1 MAPKNVTLMCMSH
14 MYDKP
19 PDLEMAKLAR
29 FSADDVRRPI
39 LAACLKSFRL
49 VEAVRFGVR
58 TTVTW
63 QFRILLAVFGGNA
76 SDWLARSG
84 SVVGSASR
92 SRDCATLSCWFVLT
106 RGDWLIVLG

>member
-1 MAPKNVTLMCMSH
+1 MN
-14 MYDKP
+14 DKP

-39 LAACLKSFRL
+39 LAACLKSFRF

-76 SDWLARSG
+76 SNWLARSG
-84 SVVGSASR
+84 SVVRSASR
-92 SRDCATLSCWFVLT
+92 SRDCATLNCWFELT
-106 RGDWLIVLG
+106 RGNWLMAFG

>member
-1 MAPKNVTLMCMSH
+1 
-14 MYDKP
+14 
-19 PDLEMAKLAR
+19 MAKLAR

-39 LAACLKSFRL
+39 LAACLKSFRF

-76 SDWLARSG
+76 SDWLTRSG

-92 SRDCATLSCWFVLT
+92 SRDCATLNCWFA
-106 RGDWLIVLG
+106 RGDWLMDLG